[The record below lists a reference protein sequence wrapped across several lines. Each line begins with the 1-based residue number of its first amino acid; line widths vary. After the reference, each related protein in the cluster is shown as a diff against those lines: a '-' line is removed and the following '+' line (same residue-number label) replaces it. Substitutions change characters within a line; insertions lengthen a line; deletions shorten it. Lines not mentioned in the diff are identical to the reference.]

1 MPPPD
6 ASAANRYLDTQSLMA
21 IRSLELR
28 ARAVVEGFWHGLH
41 RSPYHGFS
49 VEFTE
54 YRLYAP
60 GDDLRYLDWKL
71 LARSDRQY
79 IKKFEDETNL
89 RCHLLVDNSRS
100 MQFTTL
106 GHTKADYA
114 RTLAAT
120 LACFLSRQ
128 GDATGLLLF
137 DEAVRDYLPARNR
150 PGHLRR
156 LMLALE
162 RAPEGAKTD
171 LIRPL
176 ERIAALV
183 RKRGLLVI
191 ISDLLAPLEGVRREL
206 TLLRAARHEIVVFQ
220 TLDPAEVNFAFD
232 EPMLFQD
239 LETNRDLFID
249 PGAVRESYVQR
260 LTAHQEAVRT
270 ICRELGIDFHQVP
283 TDTRMDLLL
292 LEFLK
297 DRSRRAPLSLRNVQ
311 RTQAA

>member
-1 MPPPD
+1 MALPPST
-6 ASAANRYLDTQSLMA
+6 AQHRYIDTKSLMA

-54 YRLYAP
+54 YRLYVP

-71 LARSDRQY
+71 LARSDREY
-79 IKKFEDETNL
+79 LKKFEDETNL

-106 GHTKADYA
+106 GYTKADYA

-137 DEAVRDYLPARNR
+137 DETIRDYLPARNR

-156 LMLALE
+156 LMVALE
-162 RAPEGAKTD
+162 RMPEGNRTD
-171 LIRPL
+171 LVRPL
-176 ERIAALV
+176 ERISSLV
-183 RKRGLLVI
+183 RKRGLIIL
-191 ISDLLAPLEGVRREL
+191 ISDLMAPLDGLHREL
-206 TLLRAARHEIVVFQ
+206 TLLKAARHEIVVFQ
-220 TLDPAEVNFAFD
+220 TLDPAEVTFAFD
-232 EPMLFQD
+232 EPMLFLD
-239 LETNRDLFID
+239 MESNRDLFID
-249 PGAVRESYVQR
+249 PNIARESYLKR
-260 LTAHQEAVRT
+260 LTDHREAVQQM
-270 ICRELGIDFHQVP
+270 CRELGVDFHEIS
-283 TDTRMDLLL
+283 TDTRLDLLL
-292 LEFLK
+292 LEFLR
-297 DRSRRAPLSLRNVQ
+297 DRARRGPLSLRNVQ
-311 RTQAA
+311 NLNAA

>member
-1 MPPPD
+1 MPLPGTTALNPFI
-6 ASAANRYLDTQSLMA
+6 DTKSLMA

-79 IKKFEDETNL
+79 LKKFEDETNL

-162 RAPEGAKTD
+162 RAPEGTKTD

-183 RKRGLLVI
+183 RKRGLLII
-191 ISDLLAPLEGVRREL
+191 ISDLMAPIEGLKHEL
-206 TLLRAARHEIVVFQ
+206 TLLKAARHEIVVFQ
-220 TLDPAEVNFAFD
+220 TLDPAEVTFAFD
-232 EPMLFQD
+232 EPMLFHD
-239 LETNRDLFID
+239 MESDRDLFID
-249 PGAVRESYVQR
+249 PNAVREGYIQR
-260 LTAHQEAVRT
+260 LNAHREAIQV
-270 ICRELGIDFHQVP
+270 ICRDLGIDFHLVS
-283 TDTRMDLLL
+283 TEMRLDLLL
-292 LEFLK
+292 LEFRK
-297 DRSRRAPLSLRNVQ
+297 DRGRRAPLSLRNIQ
-311 RTQAA
+311 RVNAA

>member
-1 MPPPD
+1 MALPPST
-6 ASAANRYLDTQSLMA
+6 AQHRYIDTKTLMA

-54 YRLYAP
+54 YRLYVP

-79 IKKFEDETNL
+79 LKKFEDETNL

-106 GHTKADYA
+106 GYTKADYA

-137 DEAVRDYLPARNR
+137 DETIRDYLPARNR

-156 LMLALE
+156 LMVALE
-162 RAPEGAKTD
+162 RMPEGSRTD
-171 LIRPL
+171 LVRPL
-176 ERIAALV
+176 ERISSLV
-183 RKRGLLVI
+183 RKRGLIVI
-191 ISDLLAPLEGVRREL
+191 ISDLMAPLDGLRREL
-206 TLLRAARHEIVVFQ
+206 TLLKAARHEIVIFQ
-220 TLDPAEVNFAFD
+220 TLDPAEVTFAFD
-232 EPMLFQD
+232 EPMLFLD
-239 LETNRDLFID
+239 MESNRDLFID
-249 PGAVRESYVQR
+249 PNVARESYLKR
-260 LTAHQEAVRT
+260 LTDHREAVQQM
-270 ICRELGIDFHQVP
+270 CRELGIDFHEIS
-283 TDTRMDLLL
+283 TDTRLDLLL
-292 LEFLK
+292 LEFLR
-297 DRSRRAPLSLRNVQ
+297 DRARRGPLSLRNVQ
-311 RTQAA
+311 NLNAA

>member
-1 MPPPD
+1 
-6 ASAANRYLDTQSLMA
+6 
-21 IRSLELR
+21 
-28 ARAVVEGFWHGLH
+28 LH
-41 RSPYHGFS
+41 RSPFHGFS

-79 IKKFEDETNL
+79 LKKFEDETNL

-100 MQFTTL
+100 MQFTSL

-137 DEAVRDYLPARNR
+137 DEAIRDYLPARNR

-162 RAPEGAKTD
+162 RAPEGTRTD

-183 RKRGLLVI
+183 RKRSLLII
-191 ISDLLAPLEGVRREL
+191 ISDLMAPLDGLRHEL
-206 TLLRAARHEIVVFQ
+206 TLLKAARHEIVVFQ
-220 TLDPAEVNFAFD
+220 TLDPAEATFAFD
-232 EPMLFQD
+232 EPMLFLD
-239 LETNRDLFID
+239 LESNRDLFIN
-249 PGAVRESYVQR
+249 PNVVREDYIKR
-260 LTAHQEAVRT
+260 LTEHREAVQT
-270 ICRELGIDFHQVP
+270 MCRELGIDFHLVP
-283 TDTRMDLLL
+283 TDTRLDLLL
-292 LEFLK
+292 LEFLR
-297 DRSRRAPLSLRNVQ
+297 DRGRRAPLSLRNLQ
-311 RTQAA
+311 RTAAA

>member
-1 MPPPD
+1 MPLPGTTALNPFI
-6 ASAANRYLDTQSLMA
+6 DTKSLMA

-79 IKKFEDETNL
+79 LKKFEDETNL

-106 GHTKADYA
+106 GYTKADYA

-120 LACFLSRQ
+120 LAYFLSRQ

-137 DEAVRDYLPARNR
+137 DEAIRDYLPARNR

-156 LMLALE
+156 LTLALE
-162 RAPEGAKTD
+162 RASEGSRTD

-183 RKRGLLVI
+183 RKRSLLI
-191 ISDLLAPLEGVRREL
+191 IVSDLMTPLDGLRREL
-206 TLLRAARHEIVVFQ
+206 TLLRAARHEIVIFQ
-220 TLDPAEVNFAFD
+220 TLDPAEVSFAFD

-239 LETNRDLFID
+239 LESNRDLFID
-249 PGAVRESYVQR
+249 PAAVREGYLQR
-260 LTAHQEAVRT
+260 LTAHREAIQT
-270 ICRELGIDFHQVP
+270 ICRELGIDFHLVP
-283 TDTRMDLLL
+283 TETRLDLLL

-311 RTQAA
+311 RRSAA

>member
-1 MPPPD
+1 MPLPVAP
-6 ASAANRYLDTQSLMA
+6 AQNRFIDTRSLMA

-54 YRLYAP
+54 YRLYVP

-71 LARSDRQY
+71 LARSDREY
-79 IKKFEDETNL
+79 LKKFEDETNL

-128 GDATGLLLF
+128 GDATGLLMF

-162 RAPEGAKTD
+162 RAPEGTRTD

-191 ISDLLAPLEGVRREL
+191 ISDLMAPIEGLRREL
-206 TLLRAARHEIVVFQ
+206 TLLKAARHEIVVFQ
-220 TLDPAEVNFAFD
+220 TLDPAEVTFAFD
-232 EPMLFQD
+232 EPMLFED
-239 LETNRDLFID
+239 LESSRDLFID
-249 PGAVRESYVQR
+249 PNAVRESYVQR
-260 LTAHQEAVRT
+260 LTAHREAVQA
-270 ICRELGIDFHQVP
+270 ICRELGIDFHLVS
-283 TDTRMDLLL
+283 TETRLDLLL
-292 LEFLK
+292 LEFLR

-311 RTQAA
+311 RVAAA

>member
-1 MPPPD
+1 MPQP
-6 ASAANRYLDTQSLMA
+6 SSTVQHRYLDTKSLMA
-21 IRSLELR
+21 IRNLELR

-41 RSPYHGFS
+41 RSPFHGFS

-54 YRLYAP
+54 YRLYVP

-71 LARSDRQY
+71 LARSDREY
-79 IKKFEDETNL
+79 LKKFEDETNL

-106 GHTKADYA
+106 GYTKADYA

-156 LMLALE
+156 LMLNLE
-162 RAPEGAKTD
+162 RAPEGTRTD

-191 ISDLLAPLEGVRREL
+191 ISDLMAPIDGLRREL
-206 TLLRAARHEIVVFQ
+206 TLLKAAHHEIIIFQ
-220 TLDPAEVNFAFD
+220 TLDPAEVSFAFD
-232 EPMLFQD
+232 EPMLFLD
-239 LETNRDLFID
+239 LESNRDLFID
-249 PGAVRESYVQR
+249 PNAARTQYLKR
-260 LTAHQEAVRT
+260 LTDHREAVQAM
-270 ICRELGIDFHQVP
+270 CRELGIDFHLVS
-283 TDTRMDLLL
+283 TETRLDLLL
-292 LEFLK
+292 LEFLR
-297 DRSRRAPLSLRNVQ
+297 DRGRRAPLSLRHRQ
-311 RTQAA
+311 RPNAA

>member
-1 MPPPD
+1 M
-6 ASAANRYLDTQSLMA
+6 SAAVSQHRFIDNRSLMA
-21 IRSLELR
+21 IRNLELR

-100 MQFTTL
+100 MEFGSLDYAKT
-106 GHTKADYA
+106 DYA

-120 LACFLSRQ
+120 LACFLNKQ

-137 DEAVRDYLPARNR
+137 DEQIRDYLPARNR

-162 RAPEGAKTD
+162 RAPEGTSTN
-171 LIRPL
+171 LVRPL
-176 ERIAALV
+176 ERIAALT
-183 RKRGLLVI
+183 RKRGVLVI
-191 ISDLLAPLEGVRREL
+191 ISDLMAPIDGVNKEL
-206 TLLRAARHEIVVFQ
+206 TQLKAAGHEMIVFQ
-220 TLDPAEVNFAFD
+220 TLDPAELNFGFD
-232 EPMLFQD
+232 EAMLYRD
-239 LETNRDLFID
+239 MESNRDLYID
-249 PGAVRESYVQR
+249 PAAVREGYVER
-260 LTAHQEAVRT
+260 LTRHREAIEAT
-270 ICRELGIDFHQVP
+270 CRALGIDYHLVT
-283 TDTRMDLLL
+283 TDTRLDLLL

-297 DRSRRAPLSLRNVQ
+297 DRSRRAPLNIR